1 MAVRFDLVDLQVF
14 VAVADARSIT
24 GGAVAANLA
33 LASVSERIR
42 KLEAAAGVALLE
54 RGRRGVT
61 LTAAGDTL
69 LDHAR
74 IVLHQVATMQGEL
87 ATYAR
92 GVKARIRLLANTAGA
107 AEHLPPALASFLAGH
122 PDLSIDVEEH
132 ESPEIADALASGA
145 ADIGLA
151 IERALP
157 ETLTRFPFCEDRLV
171 LVVPANDAWA
181 RHRQVAFHEV
191 AARDFIG
198 LAGESALQGHIAHH
212 AAQLGVRLRLRARLK
227 SFDAICQMVEE
238 GVGVAVVPK
247 TAAQRNARAMKIKAI
262 RLSDAWATRRLA
274 IALRGGA
281 SLSRPVRDL
290 ADHLKA
296 RATI

>member
-24 GGAVAANLA
+24 GGAAAANLA

-42 KLEAAAGVALLE
+42 KLEAASGVALLD

-74 IVLHQVATMQGEL
+74 LVLHQVATMQGDL
-87 ATYAR
+87 AAYAR
-92 GVKARIRLLANTAGA
+92 GTKGRIRLLANTAGA
-107 AEHLPPALASFLAGH
+107 AEHLPQALASFLAGH

-132 ESPEIADALASGA
+132 DSAEIAGALASGA

-151 IERALP
+151 IEQALP
-157 ETLTRFPFCEDRLV
+157 DTLTRFPFCEDRLV
-171 LVVPANDAWA
+171 LVVPANDRDV
-181 RHRQVAFHEV
+181 RHRQIAFRDVAT
-191 AARDFIG
+191 RDFIG
-198 LAGESALQGHIAHH
+198 LAGASALQGHIARH

-227 SFDAICQMVEE
+227 SFDAICRMVEE
-238 GVGVAVVPK
+238 GVGIAVVPK
-247 TAAQRNARAMKIKAI
+247 VAAQRNARALKIRAV
-262 RLSDAWATRRLA
+262 RLSDGWATRRLA

-296 RATI
+296 SASV